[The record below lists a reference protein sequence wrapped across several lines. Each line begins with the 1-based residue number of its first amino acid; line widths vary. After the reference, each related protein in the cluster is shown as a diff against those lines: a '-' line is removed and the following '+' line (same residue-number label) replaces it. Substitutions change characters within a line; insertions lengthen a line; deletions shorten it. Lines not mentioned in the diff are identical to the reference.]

1 MASGPITA
9 WQIEGEKV
17 EVVTDFFFF
26 GRWSSDHLIIL
37 GHLIQ
42 TDDSL
47 EKSLMLGKIEGRRRG
62 SQRMRWW
69 DGITDAMHMNLGKLW
84 EMVRDTEAWHASV
97 HVVTKSWTRLE

>member
-1 MASGPITA
+1 MTSGPITA

>member
-1 MASGPITA
+1 M
-9 WQIEGEKV
+9 

-37 GHLIQ
+37 DHLIQ
-42 TDDSL
+42 TEDSL

-62 SQRMRWW
+62 SQRMRWR